1 MAVPKPKQWM
11 SAEEFD
17 EFVYRPENFERRWE
31 LIDGEVI
38 EVPSNPYSSEVA
50 ILISAMLVMFVRP
63 RGLGHVTGEG
73 AGYIVAGNR
82 MSPDVAF
89 VSKSRQAELVRKGY
103 NPIAPDLMV
112 EVLSPGNTADEMDK
126 KIKACAKANVLLWI
140 VDPNAR
146 SVRVHAPGQPPAL
159 VDITGILTGGSVLP
173 ELTLPVKD
181 IFPD

>member
-11 SAEEFD
+11 AAEEFD

-31 LIDGEVI
+31 LIDSQLL
-38 EVPSNPYSSEVA
+38 EVPPSRYSSQIA
-50 ILISAMLVMFVRP
+50 AFISASLVMFVRP

-73 AGYIVAGNR
+73 AGYIVAGNC

-112 EVLSPGNTADEMDK
+112 EVLSPGNTADETDK

-146 SVRVHAPGQPPAL
+146 SVRVYAPGQPPAL
-159 VDITGILTGGSVLP
+159 VDAAVRSPAARCCPNSRSL
-173 ELTLPVKD
+173 
-181 IFPD
+181 